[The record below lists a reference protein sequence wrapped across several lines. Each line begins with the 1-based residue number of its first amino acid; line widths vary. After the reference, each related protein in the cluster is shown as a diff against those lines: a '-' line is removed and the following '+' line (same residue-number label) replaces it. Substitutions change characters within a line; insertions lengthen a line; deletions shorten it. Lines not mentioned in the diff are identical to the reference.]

1 MNQMTKPKIVNAFD
15 PEYMETYHPNFWKAF
30 IRNHVIS
37 KNTTVAVTKL
47 RAKKPT
53 HGTMF
58 GISEKSVS
66 LKPLEFLT
74 YSRAGAPKRKAAA

>member
-1 MNQMTKPKIVNAFD
+1 MNNTTPIINAFHPD
-15 PEYMETYHPNFWKAF
+15 FMDTYYPNFWKEF
-30 IRNHVIS
+30 IRNTVIS

-47 RAKKPT
+47 REKRPT

-66 LKPLEFLT
+66 TKPLDFLI
-74 YSRAGAPKRKAAA
+74 YSRAGMPKKGKK